1 VRVERGDQVL
11 IAAITTHFLT
21 RTLDKVQTEMSL
33 HVLAYNLKRMIRVFG
48 VGPLPGA
55 VAEQEP
61 PAAGSTRGEDAIA
74 RLDLVRMRDKGGFD
88 ADALQ
93 RGRHD
98 GSGTGSLKMLP
109 SQRREIVT

>member
-1 VRVERGDQVL
+1 MVGSRERDRPPPMRDGAARADDEDVLVRHRSDGKPSRQ
-11 IAAITTHFLT
+11 
-21 RTLDKVQTEMSL
+21 SL
-33 HVLAYNLKRMIRVFG
+33 AE
-48 VGPLPGA
+48 PGA

-61 PAAGSTRGEDAIA
+61 SAAGSTRGEDAIA

-109 SQRREIVT
+109 SQRREIVA